1 LDYEDA
7 LGPWLITTPR
17 YSSTQV
23 GTTIVISGCEVFGS
37 KEYNIEL
44 QWRCL
49 NSHAIQRFGDW
60 IVSPINSWDNYV
72 AALKQSAAAIVSLF
86 IVDQT
91 WWLYKIMLVSYVIS
105 INYMVHPEKVTR
117 FFCFELLIYPWCEQM
132 RIGCEV
138 QQGKHFLFRLGAISD
153 SYDFGTSLDQ
163 SQWSF
168 IESSMTLNLLMWWKE
183 RMRVSYDVRRVFIL
197 MKP

>member
-1 LDYEDA
+1 MDYEDA

-49 NSHAIQRFGDW
+49 NSHAIQRFGDYW
-60 IVSPINSWDNYV
+60 IVSPINFWDNYG

-117 FFCFELLIYPWCEQM
+117 VSSVLNFWSIHGVSKWGSAVRCNRES
-132 RIGCEV
+132 
-138 QQGKHFLFRLGAISD
+138 ISC
-153 SYDFGTSLDQ
+153 LDWGQ
-163 SQWSF
+163 FVIVTISAHH
-168 IESSMTLNLLMWWKE
+168 
-183 RMRVSYDVRRVFIL
+183 
-197 MKP
+197 